1 MPDIRTITAETIS
14 ETVRDVCLEANY
26 VAGEDIRRAYDVAVA
41 REISP
46 LGKQVLEQIIENV
59 SVAEEDRVPM
69 CQDTGTVVVFADV
82 GQDVHITGGAF
93 QDAINQGVHE
103 AYSVGYLRKS
113 MVTRPFTDRTN
124 TRDNTPAIIHTR
136 LVPGNTINLSIFAK
150 GGGAEN
156 MSRQAMLTPADG
168 RDGIRQFV
176 LETVQIA
183 GPNACPPVIVGLGIG
198 GTFDSVGR
206 LAKHALLREI
216 GSENP
221 DPDSQA
227 FESELVAEIN
237 QLGIGP
243 HGFGGR
249 ITALGVHIEWMPCHI
264 ASLPVA
270 VNLQCGP
277 AARHRTVTI

>member
-1 MPDIRTITAETIS
+1 MREIHVDTIA
-14 ETVRDVCLEANY
+14 ETVRNICLDANY
-26 VAGEDIRRAYDVAVA
+26 VAGEDIRQAYDVALQ

-59 SVAEEDRVPM
+59 SIAEEDRVPM

-82 GQDVHITGGAF
+82 GQDVHITGGGF
-93 QDAINQGVHE
+93 EDAINRGVHD

-113 MVTRPFTDRTN
+113 MVEKPFTDRTN
-124 TRDNTPAIIHTR
+124 TRDNTPAVIHAR
-136 LVPGNTINLSIFAK
+136 LVPGDRITLSILAK

-156 MSRQAMLTPADG
+156 MSRQVMLTPADG
-168 RDGIRQFV
+168 REGIKQFV
-176 LETVQIA
+176 LETVQLA

-198 GTFDSVGR
+198 GTFDSVTR
-206 LAKHALLREI
+206 LAKHALLRDV
-216 GSENP
+216 GSTNS
-221 DPDSQA
+221 DPDAAA
-227 FESELVAEIN
+227 FEEELLADIN
-237 QLGIGP
+237 RLGIGA

-249 ITALGVHIEWMPCHI
+249 ITALGVHIESYPCHI

-277 AARHRTVTI
+277 AARHRVVEI

>member
-1 MPDIRTITAETIS
+1 MRDIDVDTIS
-14 ETVRDVCLEANY
+14 AVVRDVCLDANY
-26 VAGEDIRRAYDVAVA
+26 VAGEDIRRAYDIALQ

-46 LGKQVLEQIIENV
+46 LGKQALEQIIENV

-69 CQDTGTVVVFADV
+69 CQDTGTVVVFAEV

-93 QDAINQGVHE
+93 EDAINAGVSE

-113 MVTRPFTDRTN
+113 MVSGPFTIRSN
-124 TRDNTPAIIHTR
+124 TRDNTPAIVHTR
-136 LVPGNTINLSIFAK
+136 LVPGNSLQLSILAK

-156 MSRQAMLTPADG
+156 MSRQSMLTPADG
-168 RDGIRQFV
+168 REGIADFV
-176 LETVQIA
+176 LETVKIA

-198 GTFDSVGR
+198 GTFDSVTR
-206 LAKHALLREI
+206 LAKHALLRDI
-216 GSENP
+216 GSINP
-221 DPDSQA
+221 DPDA
-227 FESELVAEIN
+227 AEFEDELLTRIN
-237 QLGIGP
+237 KLGIGP

-249 ITALGVHIEWMPCHI
+249 ITALGVHIESLPCHI

-277 AARHRTVTI
+277 AARHRVVTI

>member
-1 MPDIRTITAETIS
+1 MREIHINQITEA
-14 ETVRDVCLEANY
+14 VRDVCLDANY
-26 VAGEDIRRAYDVAVA
+26 VAGKDIRHAYDVALE

-46 LGKQVLEQIIENV
+46 LGRQVLEQIIENV
-59 SVAEEDRVPM
+59 SIAEEDRVPM
-69 CQDTGTVVVFADV
+69 CQDTGTVVVFAEV

-93 QDAINQGVHE
+93 EDAINQGVSD

-113 MVTRPFTDRTN
+113 MVDRPFSDRVN

-136 LVPGNTINLSIFAK
+136 LVPGEQISLAILAK

-168 RDGIRQFV
+168 REGIRDFV

-198 GTFDSVGR
+198 GTFDSVSR
-206 LAKHALLREI
+206 LAKHALLRDVGTI
-216 GSENP
+216 NP
-221 DPDSQA
+221 DPDA
-227 FESELVAEIN
+227 AEFESELLDEIN
-237 QLGIGP
+237 KLGIGP

-249 ITALGVHIEWMPCHI
+249 ITALGVHIESMPCHI

-277 AARHRTVTI
+277 AARHRTKTI